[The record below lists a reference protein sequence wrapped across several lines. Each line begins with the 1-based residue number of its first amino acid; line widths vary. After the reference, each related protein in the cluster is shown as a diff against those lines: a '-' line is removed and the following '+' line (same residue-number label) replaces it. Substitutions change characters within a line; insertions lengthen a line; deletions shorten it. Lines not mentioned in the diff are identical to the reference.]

1 MQDAEGQVGC
11 SSQAILI
18 LCVFDVLL
26 VLMTTSFQCLYVA
39 DIPLCMHRNVKM
51 AAKETDF
58 AKLAS
63 RRNIKK
69 SVEPMYMKS
78 KRITMFGDI
87 NHLNNKKETPLRSAW
102 RVNHDERTDDKVK
115 IHDMIVTIKSKARYG

>member
-1 MQDAEGQVGC
+1 
-11 SSQAILI
+11 
-18 LCVFDVLL
+18 
-26 VLMTTSFQCLYVA
+26 
-39 DIPLCMHRNVKM
+39 M

-78 KRITMFGDI
+78 KRITMFGDTT
-87 NHLNNKKETPLRSAW
+87 HLNKKETPLPSAW

-115 IHDMIVTIKSKARYG
+115 IHDMIVTVKSKARHG